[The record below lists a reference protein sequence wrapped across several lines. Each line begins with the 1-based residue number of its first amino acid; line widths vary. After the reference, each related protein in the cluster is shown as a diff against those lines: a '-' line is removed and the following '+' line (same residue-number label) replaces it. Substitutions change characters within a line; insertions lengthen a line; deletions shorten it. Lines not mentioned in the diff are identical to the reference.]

1 MHLREN
7 PVNNLA
13 ITRIHC
19 TAEVSNSEINA
30 DTPCEQFEGMRE
42 QLIELL
48 KKHGYQYQCV
58 ETSFLNTNKYSITNC
73 QRCGHYMVDREANPT
88 GIENPVEYEV
98 IINDGA
104 LLEGKFLCEQC
115 LPSGHR
121 WSVA

>member
-1 MHLREN
+1 MK
-7 PVNNLA
+7 NLA
-13 ITRIHC
+13 ITSIHC
-19 TAEVSNSEINA
+19 TAEVSISEIDA
-30 DTPCEQFEGMRE
+30 GTPGEQFEGMRN

-48 KKHGYQYQCV
+48 KKHGYQYQRA
-58 ETSFLNTNKYSITNC
+58 ETYFLNTNKYSITNC
-73 QRCGHYMVDREANPT
+73 QRCGHYMVDREANPA
-88 GIENPVEYEV
+88 GIENPVEHEI